1 MFNYYRIIAGGLYES
16 MEKYDMEKLHELFV
30 VDEHGN
36 RTAVLLPLE
45 KYEKLITDLH
55 DLSVAAERRDEEVI
69 EFEELRKRLKS
80 DGFI

>member
-1 MFNYYRIIAGGLYES
+1 
-16 MEKYDMEKLHELFV
+16 MEKLHELFV
-30 VDEHGN
+30 VDENGN

>member
-1 MFNYYRIIAGGLYES
+1 
-16 MEKYDMEKLHELFV
+16 MEKFDMEKLHELFV
-30 VDEHGN
+30 VDENGN